1 MSTTYIGYSGQ
12 NLITETSYDQD
23 KLGAVV
29 YTEKIMVPANISVV
43 TPTLSSTK
51 SINSRT
57 LRAVSVNVSSSGGG
71 FTEVITTYQGDGG
84 VSTLQQDGSNATGEE
99 PIATNRNF
107 NIGMDGAQSIVDF
120 SGGRA
125 TLGVDGVV
133 VGTGGALFD
142 SEGGFLYFRK
152 NSQYNFFGVSS
163 YLSPNLL
170 YKRSFSTTTKP
181 DLSAVGRIITP
192 SSDFPSVTSGATWIC
207 IGISYTK
214 KGTVYDVTHDFRASD
229 ANGWN
234 TYVYGSAVAAPSTS

>member
-1 MSTTYIGYSGQ
+1 MSATYIGYSGQ
-12 NLITETSYDQD
+12 NLVTETSYEQD

-43 TPTLSSTK
+43 TPTLSSSK

-71 FTEVITTYQGDGG
+71 FTEVTTTYQGDGG

-107 NIGMDGAQSIVDF
+107 NVGMDGSPSIVDF

-125 TLGVDGVV
+125 TLGTDGLVS
-133 VGTGGALFD
+133 GTGGALFD

-152 NSQYNFFGVSS
+152 NAQYNFFGVSS

-181 DLSAVGRIITP
+181 TLTAVGRIVNAN
-192 SSDFPSVTSGATWIC
+192 SDFPAVTSGATWIC
-207 IGISYTK
+207 IGISYSK
-214 KGTVYDVTHDFRASD
+214 KGNVYDVTHDFRASD

-234 TYVYGSAVAAPSTS
+234 EYIYGSPVAAPSTT